1 MDSHKTPTTLAALKA
16 QIAKL
21 QAQADAIAAK
31 ERAEVINRIRVAIEH
46 YGLTAAELG
55 LSGRAAIRRK
65 PGATAVGKAKST
77 TAPATPKPIKFADG
91 TGNTWSGMGKRP
103 NWFKAALA
111 AGNKPADLLVKRGR

>member
-1 MDSHKTPTTLAALKA
+1 MDSPKTPTTLAALKA

-55 LSGRAAIRRK
+55 LGVQPTKRRQAGAK
-65 PGATAVGKAKST
+65 PGAAKTAA
-77 TAPATPKPIKFADG
+77 APATPKPAKFVDG
-91 TGNTWSGMGKRP
+91 TGNTWSGLGKRP

-111 AGNKPADLLVKRGR
+111 AGKKPADLLVKRGR